1 MERNSSKI
9 PNSVPSEVWI
19 NEYRKEV
26 EKPARVELGEEESEN
41 KTKRRH
47 IFEEEHVDKTER
59 FLNKQRI
66 IFDLT
71 QAEAGSLRQMT

>member
-26 EKPARVELGEEESEN
+26 EKPARAELGEEESEN
-41 KTKRRH
+41 KTKSRD

-71 QAEAGSLRQMT
+71 QAEAGSLGRMT